1 MVGKRTNG
9 KIQIDCAFAT
19 ENTATFVTNVRGR
32 WYATVAK
39 DVENCIFIEKCSVN
53 TNEIADNNPELMSKT
68 KEIRA
73 RAMAVM
79 TLLAILVESMAIT
92 VAFKNSMVITMLIV
106 FFVDVALW
114 NSSILRYFSDLWL
127 KVGNKK
133 KRRLQAAIN
142 KTLNAYT
149 RLEIV
154 PNRYIVQEY
163 SSYIENF
170 FYIKNSIG
178 IVTLIIMFSV
188 GWLNIG
194 NIEPEK
200 MFLEYLIMLF
210 FCWIV
215 YNTGICKYLKWYLVK
230 KPARC
235 DLSMAIFA
243 LDEHVKFVN
252 NLLENEDEAVK
263 DITGRIDMNID
274 QITSI

>member
-9 KIQIDCAFAT
+9 KIQIDGAFAT

-79 TLLAILVESMAIT
+79 TLLAILVGSMAIT

-106 FFVDVALW
+106 FFVDAALW

-127 KVGNKK
+127 KIGNKK
-133 KRRLQAAIN
+133 TRRLQAAIN

>member
-9 KIQIDCAFAT
+9 KIQIDGAFAT

-79 TLLAILVESMAIT
+79 TLLAILVGSMAIT

-106 FFVDVALW
+106 FFVDAALW

>member
-39 DVENCIFIEKCSVN
+39 EVEECIFIEKCSVN
-53 TNEIADNNPELMSKT
+53 MDLIPDNNPESLSGK
-68 KEIRA
+68 KEMKA

-92 VAFKNSMVITMLIV
+92 VAFKNSMIISMLIV
-106 FFVDVALW
+106 FFIDVTLW
-114 NSSILRYFSDLWL
+114 NCSILKYFSDLWL
-127 KVGNKK
+127 KVGNKRT
-133 KRRLQAAIN
+133 RRLQAAMN
-142 KTLNAYT
+142 KTINAYT

-194 NIEPEK
+194 TIEPEK

-230 KPARC
+230 KPVRC

-243 LDEHVKFVN
+243 LDEHVKFIN

-263 DITGRIDMNID
+263 DITRQIDVTID
-274 QITSI
+274 QMISN

>member
-79 TLLAILVESMAIT
+79 TLLAILVGSMAIT

-106 FFVDVALW
+106 FFVDAALW

-127 KVGNKK
+127 KIGNKK
-133 KRRLQAAIN
+133 TRRLQAAIN

>member
-9 KIQIDCAFAT
+9 KIQIDGAFAT

-79 TLLAILVESMAIT
+79 TLLAILVGSMAIT

-106 FFVDVALW
+106 FFVDAALW

-127 KVGNKK
+127 KIGNKK
-133 KRRLQAAIN
+133 TRRLQAAIN

-263 DITGRIDMNID
+263 DITGRIYMNID

>member
-32 WYATVAK
+32 WYTTVAK

-53 TNEIADNNPELMSKT
+53 TNEIADNNPEFMSKT

-194 NIEPEK
+194 NIELEK